1 MELAG
6 KPETQETICF
16 IRTFDKAFDC
26 LNVSK
31 FGDGKPDRQPYIDV
45 NDPRFQVRSDVY
57 VQKHVNRLFTQFT
70 Y

>member
-31 FGDGKPDRQPYIDV
+31 FGDGKPDCQPYTDV
-45 NDPRFQVRSDVY
+45 NDPRYLLEGMKCLQ
-57 VQKHVNRLFTQFT
+57 TIG
-70 Y
+70 

>member
-6 KPETQETICF
+6 KPETQETIHF

-31 FGDGKPDRQPYIDV
+31 FGDGKPDCQPYTDV
-45 NDPRFQVRSDVY
+45 NDPRY
-57 VQKHVNRLFTQFT
+57 
-70 Y
+70 